1 MVKNEPI
8 VIQSATRV
16 DLAGGTLDCW
26 PLYLF
31 LNDPVTVNVS
41 IDVFTRARLTPKV
54 HSATSEGD
62 RSTVRLITR
71 DLNLDRSYPSLDLCL
86 EDSEPAFELIREVI
100 RYFAREIGDRGFT
113 LETESD
119 SPVGGGLGGSSSL
132 CISILKSFIKW
143 TQKTFAETDLVRLA
157 SHVEAR
163 VLQKPTG
170 TQDYFPPIQ
179 AGLCLITY
187 GLEGPKCDRIDF
199 DQKYFSD
206 RFTLVYTGKSHHSG
220 INNWQVIKDYLDGD
234 TQTREAMFD
243 LSKISRDVAA
253 TVRDGKLQKLTEL
266 FRREFEARVRLSS
279 GFSSPEIEA
288 LSALAEKHRSVVK
301 ICGAGGGGCVFIWS
315 PEGNRS
321 EVIEAVG
328 ALARSRS
335 SQTLRVLN
343 AKPISVVPHDS

>member
-1 MVKNEPI
+1 MAKTESI

-41 IDVFTRARLTPKV
+41 IDVFTRARLTPQLQ
-54 HSATSEGD
+54 SLPIAQD

-71 DLNLDRSYPSLDLCL
+71 DLNLDRSYKSLDLCL
-86 EDSEPAFELIREVI
+86 RDSEPAFELIREVI
-100 RYFAREIGDRGFT
+100 RYFARDIGDRGFT

-132 CISILKSFIKW
+132 CISILKAFLKW
-143 TQKTFAETDLVRLA
+143 TQKALSETDLVRLA

-170 TQDYFPPIQ
+170 TQDYFPPIE

-187 GLEGPKCDRIDF
+187 GLEGPKCERIDF
-199 DQKYFSD
+199 DQTFLGD

-234 TQTREAMFD
+234 SRTREAMFD

-253 TVRDGKLQKLTEL
+253 
-266 FRREFEARVRLSS
+266 
-279 GFSSPEIEA
+279 
-288 LSALAEKHRSVVK
+288 
-301 ICGAGGGGCVFIWS
+301 
-315 PEGNRS
+315 S
-321 EVIEAVG
+321 E
-328 ALARSRS
+328 R
-335 SQTLRVLN
+335 
-343 AKPISVVPHDS
+343 K